1 MWKLSE
7 YCTTE
12 LVNSHFH
19 LYGCGYYHDRVDD
32 DVLAAGTAGVD
43 DDPVAL
49 YLRYY
54 DWSTSRRLYVTDS
67 RVVHIL

>member
-1 MWKLSE
+1 MRKLSE

-19 LYGCGYYHDRVDD
+19 LCGRGYHHDRVDD
-32 DVLAAGTAGVD
+32 EVLAASIADID

-49 YLRYY
+49 YLGYN
-54 DWSTSRRLYVTDS
+54 DWSTSQWL
-67 RVVHIL
+67 

>member
-1 MWKLSE
+1 MRKLSE

-19 LYGCGYYHDRVDD
+19 LCGRGYHHDRVDD
-32 DVLAAGTAGVD
+32 EVLAASIADID

-49 YLRYY
+49 YLGYN
-54 DWSTSRRLYVTDS
+54 D
-67 RVVHIL
+67 